1 MKIRFL
7 EVNWDLTVGQVIAL
21 QTCSLCQVK
30 LKTSLDACKQ
40 CKTSRAANDRGHAY
54 RVKHGQKSWQPFSP
68 FFSLLINRLVQGVPA
83 KVYKQG
89 MQHKASQFTSVTHTV
104 NN

>member
-1 MKIRFL
+1 MLNFWHL
-7 EVNWDLTVGQVIAL
+7 CH
-21 QTCSLCQVK
+21 QTDQWSVWRQG
-30 LKTSLDACKQ
+30 A

-54 RVKHGQKSWQPFSP
+54 RVEHGQKSWQPFSP

-104 NN
+104 NT